1 MRKIL
6 MMSAMSL
13 GLTACASMDK
23 GGEMTMSEMC
33 EVRAFA
39 VFFETGSAKMGVDT
53 KATLDAVS
61 KAYDDCDLY
70 RIEVVGYADSVG
82 TSGSNLDLSSDC
94 ARKVLAEPD
103 NRGVMASGPGSD
115 FDVQSAVNWLFVW
128 HQV

>member
-1 MRKIL
+1 
-6 MMSAMSL
+6 MSL

-23 GGEMTMSEMC
+23 GGDMTMSEMC

-61 KAYDDCDLY
+61 KAYDYCDLY

-82 TSGSNLDLSSDC
+82 TSGSNLDLSGDC